1 VTVPAFFDYIRNI
14 TYYLLFA
21 ALVGLIA
28 PSGKYKKFVSLV
40 MGFILLVLL
49 LQPIRSIIGTQ
60 IPITEW
66 FQGILPTQAK
76 NAVSLDDT
84 YSIWRDTYL
93 AAAFEAQLSAQLKG
107 LLAQSGINLH
117 DANFEY
123 TEDFGRLTMIRVQVS
138 REEEES
144 RRVPFIRI
152 EPVRIQP
159 EEPPDDPLVNEVKN
173 LISGFYNLQKTHIHV
188 EILE

>member
-1 VTVPAFFDYIRNI
+1 MPAFFDYIRNI